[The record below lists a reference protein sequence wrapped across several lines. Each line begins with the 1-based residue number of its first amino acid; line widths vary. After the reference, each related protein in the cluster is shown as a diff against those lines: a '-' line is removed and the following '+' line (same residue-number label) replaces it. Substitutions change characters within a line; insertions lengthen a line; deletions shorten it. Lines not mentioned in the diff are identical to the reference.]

1 VAMDGLLARRKEVYM
16 YRMLHR
22 CSWAKVAEACGYGTG
37 RGAQEAAKIYAT
49 SSGLPWPLVGMTKGG
64 SIYYGRVHG
73 LSWAKLSRIY
83 DSDINSIQ
91 GCAYKWA
98 SRGGKAWPP
107 KS

>member
-1 VAMDGLLARRKEVYM
+1 MAMDGLLVRRRRVYM

-22 CSWAKVAEACGYGTG
+22 SSWAVVARECGYGTG
-37 RGAQEAAKIYAT
+37 RGAREAAKMFALEKNY
-49 SSGLPWPLVGMTKGG
+49 PWPLVGLTKGG

-73 LSWAKLSRIY
+73 LSWAKIARIY

-98 SRGGKAWPP
+98 SRGGKPWPP
-107 KS
+107 RN